1 MSVPT
6 ISKSILTDRNSVYQ
20 EQSVIEIVISPE
32 EVPLL
37 NSAQGTYLKFLLQIN
52 DDASVTN
59 CLAQPDPM
67 AGGSSV
73 IQTISIY
80 SMGGQLLEQLED
92 VNTWTAMY
100 YHYSKTQGLS
110 NMRTLLEGMSPVV
123 GSALTSQYWIR
134 DNDTTAVTYKP
145 VECVV
150 PLYMSGLLGQ
160 DNGKL
165 LPVVA
170 LNGLRVR
177 IQLAKKAKALR
188 ALTQKGYSS
197 DPATYVGIR
206 QIEGLPI
213 AGQQPAETFCT
224 ATTIAAAAPI
234 PFIDL
239 NTVVT
244 DVAPALPLIQ
254 SGVAAPNF
262 ANCAYQIGQEVYVE
276 EDGGAVLALGA
287 ITAIG
292 LSAAPVRCRL
302 TFAAPGVAPV
312 AQITA
317 GNRIWVSGR
326 SLKCGFEMSNVELVC
341 SVVQADGKTISGLM
355 NQVQSGGGIRI
366 DYPSY
371 NLYRQNLQAGI
382 PRSELLIPCTEQ
394 RAMSIVSEPMR
405 SIDELYEDTLRPV
418 GDAMKSYIWNIANR
432 LTPNRRVDVAKVA
445 SVNADQSLQWDSI
458 HLHETEKA
466 IGRCEIMPRNLC
478 ENARCFAVSR
488 ELAKAG
494 HSFNANLNEIRL
506 NVEYGS
512 TATENVVNKLVDT
525 WLYHIRT
532 VTITP
537 NSVAVDF

>member
-37 NSAQGTYLKFLLQIN
+37 NSAQGTYLKFLLQV
-52 DDASVTN
+52 DDTATVTN

-123 GSALTSQYWIR
+123 GSALTSQYWRR
-134 DNDTTAVTYKP
+134 DNATAAVTYTP

-165 LPVVA
+165 LPIVA
-170 LNGLRVR
+170 LNGIRVR

-197 DPATYVGIR
+197 SSTAYVGIR

-213 AGQQPAETFCT
+213 AGQQPAQTFCT
-224 ATTIAAAAPI
+224 ATTIAAAATPV

-244 DVAPALPLIQ
+244 DAAPVLPLIQ
-254 SGVAAPNF
+254 AGVTVPSFTNV
-262 ANCAYQIGQEVYVE
+262 AYQIGQEMFLE
-276 EDGGAVLALGA
+276 EDGGAALNLGA
-287 ITAIG
+287 ITAISIVAG
-292 LSAAPVRCRL
+292 RCRY

-317 GNRIWVSGR
+317 GNKVWVNGN
-326 SLKCGFEMSNVELVC
+326 SLRCGFNMSNVELIC

-445 SVNADQSLQWDSI
+445 STNADQSLQWDSI

-466 IGRCEIMPRNLC
+466 IGRCEIAPRNLC